1 MVGLRFFVVVFCVIA
16 CIAPVRAA
24 TSPVFNACSAKAMTQ
39 TAMTTCAAEELT
51 RAEHGLHVVYA
62 KLTRTLAGHPESI
75 ARIRAAQNAW
85 IAYRD
90 AYLEAMYPA
99 KAKQVEYGSVYP
111 MEADLDLA
119 DLTRQQTIALTHLLK
134 AAIGC
139 HNSNGGCVHPSL
151 K

>member
-1 MVGLRFFVVVFCVIA
+1 MVGLRLVFIAFCVIA

-24 TSPVFNACSAKAMTQ
+24 TSPVYDACLANAKTQ
-39 TAMTTCAAEELT
+39 TAITTCAAEELT
-51 RAEHGLHVVYA
+51 RAEHGLNLVYA
-62 KLTRTLAGHPESI
+62 NLIHTLAGHPDSI
-75 ARIRAAQNAW
+75 ARIRAAQRAW

-99 KAKQVEYGSVYP
+99 KAKQAEYGSVYP

-119 DLTRQQTIALTHLLK
+119 DVTRQQTIALTHMLK